1 MDIQVID
8 DGKIVK
14 IDTWFANKKQVA
26 CVKSILAAIKNM
38 FGGVLKGYE
47 YHMRMVNP
55 HFCIIA
61 NPSNDKSSIEIRNF
75 LGGKEARTIQMLDG
89 VSVEKSDAMKD
100 ELILRGNDLE
110 LVSLSAARIQQ
121 SFVEKKKDGRKFLDG
136 IYVSERT
143 SVVKE

>member
-1 MDIQVID
+1 
-8 DGKIVK
+8 
-14 IDTWFANKKQVA
+14 
-26 CVKSILAAIKNM
+26 
-38 FGGVLKGYE
+38 
-47 YHMRMVNP
+47 
-55 HFCIIA
+55 
-61 NPSNDKSSIEIRNF
+61 
-75 LGGKEARTIQMLDG
+75 MLDG